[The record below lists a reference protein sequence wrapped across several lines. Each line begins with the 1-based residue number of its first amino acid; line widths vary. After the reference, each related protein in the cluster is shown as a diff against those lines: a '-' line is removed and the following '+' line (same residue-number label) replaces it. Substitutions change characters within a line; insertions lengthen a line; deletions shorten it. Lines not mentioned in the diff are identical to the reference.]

1 MLTIFG
7 TVALDTITTPTKKFK
22 DSLGGAAAYAAVSA
36 SHFAKI
42 GLVAVVGTDL
52 PDKYYKILARHATL
66 DGLITRPGKTFRYE
80 GKYDKTMSNR
90 TTLSTKLNVIEG
102 FSPTLPSTYASSRYV
117 YLANN
122 DPDQNIA
129 LLEKFGK
136 GGVRMSMCD
145 TIDFWISTKRAS
157 VIKMMKMV
165 DVAVMNDEEAVLLAR
180 SEDNLARCA
189 KKIQKE
195 TGVPYL
201 IIKKNQHGSLL
212 FYKSKIVAAPAYT
225 LENIA
230 DPTGAGDAY
239 AGAIMGYIAGLN
251 KQVTSIKD
259 LKRAITYGNVMGSF
273 AVEGYG
279 LDGLLSKAKNTRT
292 INMRAAKYTHSLPQ

>member
-7 TVALDTITTPTKKFK
+7 TVALDTITTPKKTLK
-22 DSLGGAAAYAAVSA
+22 NSLGGAAAYAAISA
-36 SHFAKI
+36 SHFTKV

-52 PDKYYKILARHATL
+52 PNKDYKILSRHATL

-80 GKYDKTMSNR
+80 GKYDKTMSTR
-90 TTLSTKLNVIEG
+90 TTLNTELNVIEG
-102 FSPTLPSTYASSRYV
+102 FTPTLPNTYASSRYV

-122 DPDQNIA
+122 DPDQNIT

-136 GGVRMSMCD
+136 GVKMSMCD
-145 TIDFWISTKRAS
+145 TIDFWINTKRAS

-165 DVAVMNDEEAVLLAR
+165 DVAVMNDEEAVLLAQ
-180 SEDNLARCA
+180 SEDNLAQCA

-225 LENIA
+225 LENVV

-239 AGAIMGYIAGLN
+239 AGAIIGYIAGLD
-251 KQVTSIKD
+251 KQTMSIKD

-279 LDGLLSKAKNTRT
+279 LDGLLSKAKNTRV
-292 INMRAAKYTHSLPQ
+292 INLRATKYTNSLPL